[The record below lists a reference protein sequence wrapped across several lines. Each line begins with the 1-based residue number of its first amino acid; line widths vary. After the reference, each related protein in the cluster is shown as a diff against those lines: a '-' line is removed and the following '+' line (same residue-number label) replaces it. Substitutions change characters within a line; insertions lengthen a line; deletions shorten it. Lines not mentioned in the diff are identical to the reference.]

1 MKKIENKY
9 LFRSKYKSNYCIE
22 DYYTNKRAFMTSNTK
37 RKRERLAAIARARRM
52 PITQFYPVFY
62 FLNDEETINYILVL
76 LSNKVLRPKL
86 HGLGII
92 LFKIHPW
99 ETLDHAVSAFMSLE
113 FKTEI
118 SFNRSGES
126 INASDMILRNATTNL
141 SDSCVIFE
149 SIYKYMEKERDI
161 NPIIIDRT
169 NKTIVALKILLNC
182 GADVNEHC
190 FQRNGGECGPTGA
203 NVIPFFCRGDQEWT
217 PLVYAA
223 YLGNID
229 IVRYLVSCGANV
241 NPHPNVEMR
250 PLMTPL
256 MYAAKH
262 GDYDMVKYLVDNG
275 ANVNTYFLRFELL
288 YQIPPWMHA
297 IKCGNIDTLKFLVDN
312 GANVNEHP
320 CTTYVVSESNDNL
333 EMIKYLVSIGV
344 TFNIRVV
351 LESAASYGHLELIKY
366 LVNTNTEILNHPV
379 EIPDYDDP
387 FNVGVYYRENDHAH
401 THGEYALLA
410 AAKNGQHHV
419 VEYFIGQKVNIN
431 ARDCYGRTSL
441 SLAVDAR
448 ARGVAEYLLNNGAA
462 HLKDTDGFSPLVC
475 AIMSHNLD
483 MVKLLIDNGA
493 DMYDITRRGC
503 TIYVLAREK
512 SPSIFEYLKQKGMTE
527 EGYYTKYPS
536 LALWLGPLGV

>member
-1 MKKIENKY
+1 
-9 LFRSKYKSNYCIE
+9 
-22 DYYTNKRAFMTSNTK
+22 MTSNTK
-37 RKRERLAAIARARRM
+37 RKRDRLALIAAEKAEAEAEAERIAAEEAERIAAEKADAKRIAECM
-52 PITQFYPVFY
+52 PITQFYPVFS

-149 SIYKYMEKERDI
+149 SIYKYMEKEKDI

-190 FQRNGGECGPTGA
+190 FQHHNGKLCNLHEEIC
-203 NVIPFFCRGDQEWT
+203 PFFFKGEQEWT

-223 YLGNID
+223 YFRNID

-241 NPHPNVEMR
+241 NPHPNVELR

-275 ANVNTYFLRFELL
+275 ANVNTYFIRFEVL
-288 YQIPPWMHA
+288 YQLPPWMHA
-297 IKCGNIDTLKFLVDN
+297 IKFGNIDTLKFLVDN

-320 CTTYVVSESNDNL
+320 CTTYAVSESNDNL

-344 TFNIRVV
+344 TFNIGVV
-351 LESAASYGHLELIKY
+351 LERAASYGHLELIKY
-366 LVNTNTEILNHPV
+366 LVNTNNELLNHHV
-379 EIPDYDDP
+379 EIPDYRN
-387 FNVGVYYRENDHAH
+387 FRLYYRKNDHAH
-401 THGEYALLA
+401 TYGEHALLE

-419 VEYFIGQKVNIN
+419 VKYFIGQKVNIN

-441 SLAVDAR
+441 SLAVLSQAR
-448 ARGVAEYLLNNGAA
+448 GVGVAEYLLNKKAA
-462 HLKDTDGFSPLVC
+462 HVKDTNGETPLVY
-475 AIMSHNLD
+475 AIMSQNLY

-493 DMYDITRRGC
+493 EMHDITHEGY
-503 TIYVLAREK
+503 TIYVLARK
-512 SPSIFEYLKQKGMTE
+512 NSLSIFEYLKQKGMT
-527 EGYYTKYPS
+527 GRMVLQPYQNIMDRR
-536 LALWLGPLGV
+536 LGM